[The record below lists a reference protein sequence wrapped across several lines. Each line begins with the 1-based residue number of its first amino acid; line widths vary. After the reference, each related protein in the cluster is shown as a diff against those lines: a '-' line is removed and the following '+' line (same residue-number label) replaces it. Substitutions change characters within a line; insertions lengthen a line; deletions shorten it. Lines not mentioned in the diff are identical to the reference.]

1 MTVQTESFAVH
12 AAGSSRDADAATLDR
27 LEQEIVD
34 LDALILA
41 AVRRRSDLARGL
53 ASTESIGADASASR
67 FDDLGTD
74 GPAFDRMLARL
85 GAVDPR

>member
-12 AAGSSRDADAATLDR
+12 TVRSARDADAATLDR

-41 AVRRRSDLARGL
+41 TVRRRSDLARSL
-53 ASTESIGADASASR
+53 ASTESIGSDTTASH
-67 FDDLGTD
+67 FDDLGPD
-74 GPAFDRMLARL
+74 GPALDRMLARL
-85 GAVDPR
+85 SAADPQ